1 LSDSEDQRVDSL
13 IDGKT
18 AVVFDFYG
26 TLTPIGPDAVWTE
39 HAVRLA
45 ELLGVQVQPL
55 DAALRETFGDRMTG
69 KMGHLRQTVQG
80 LADRLGVTLTEQQ
93 LDEAVSA
100 RRQVLES
107 SFTLR
112 PEAESVLGKLRER
125 GLKIGLLSDCS
136 FELPEA
142 WPKLPVAGLIDAP
155 VFSCVEGTRKPDPRL
170 FRTVAA
176 NLGVAPADCV
186 YVGDGGGRELTGAS
200 AVGMRAV
207 LLAGPDWR
215 RQHAHDEE
223 ANWTGPRIASLTE
236 L

>member
-1 LSDSEDQRVDSL
+1 VATL

-26 TLTPIGPDAVWTE
+26 TLTPIGSDGVWAE

-45 ELLGVQVQPL
+45 EVLGVQVQPL

-80 LADRLGVTLTEQQ
+80 LADRLGVHLSEHQ
-93 LDEAVSA
+93 LDEAVA
-100 RRQVLES
+100 VRRQALES
-107 SFTLR
+107 SFALR
-112 PEAESVLGKLRER
+112 PEAESVLGKLREQ
-125 GLKIGLLSDCS
+125 GLRIGLLSDCS
-136 FELPEA
+136 FELPDA
-142 WPKLPVAGLIDAP
+142 WPKLPLSGLVDAP

-176 NLGVAPADCV
+176 NLGVAPDECA

-215 RQHAHDEE
+215 EHHAHDEE
-223 ANWTGPRIASLTE
+223 ADWTGPRIASLTE

>member
-1 LSDSEDQRVDSL
+1 MTGL

-26 TLTPIGPDAVWTE
+26 TLTPISPDSVWTE
-39 HAVRLA
+39 HAALLA
-45 ELLGVQVQPL
+45 AALGVHVQAL
-55 DAALRETFGDRMTG
+55 DAVLSETFSQRMTG
-69 KMGHLRQTVQG
+69 AIGRLRQTIQV
-80 LADRLGVTLTEQQ
+80 LAERLGVRLSEQQ
-93 LDEAVSA
+93 LDAAVMV
-100 RRQVLES
+100 RRKLLES
-107 SFTLR
+107 MFALR
-112 PEAESVLGKLRER
+112 PEAEPAIRKLRQL
-125 GLKIGLLSDCS
+125 GMKIGLLSDCS
-136 FELPEA
+136 FELPDS
-142 WPKLPVAGLIDAP
+142 WHKLPLARLVDAP

-176 NLGVAPADCV
+176 NLGVQPAECV

-215 RQHAHDEE
+215 RHHAHDEE
-223 ANWTGPRIASLTE
+223 ADWAGPRIASLTE